1 MEENINIEEQSASI
15 QPSVEEDSA
24 DSSNNSVE
32 IEIGHTNEAERD
44 VPIGKFDSVEH
55 LLNAYEHLQA
65 EFTRKSQKLA
75 DLEREKASE
84 EPSTEQKQNEAFR
97 SFLLKNQNA
106 VFYAD
111 ELKSRVKN
119 TENGCDEKSFE
130 NAWAEL
136 LYEKLSSKDKAKDPL
151 VQNFVLSDDDLTN
164 FVVKNYVKQIQ
175 GQKTP
180 IVMASN
186 NGEKLTKPA
195 PKRPD
200 SFESAKKMA
209 IDLFS

>member
-1 MEENINIEEQSASI
+1 MEQENIKEQSADI
-15 QPSVEEDSA
+15 QPSLEEDIAASLK
-24 DSSNNSVE
+24 NSE
-32 IEIGHTNEAERD
+32 EAEKGQANEAERG
-44 VPIGKFDSVEH
+44 VPVGKFDSVEH
-55 LLNAYEHLQA
+55 LLSAYEHLQA

-75 DLEREKASE
+75 DLEREKANE
-84 EPSTEQKQNEAFR
+84 QPSIEQKQSEAFR
-97 SFLLKNQNA
+97 AFLLKNQGA

-111 ELKSRVKN
+111 ELKERVKN

-151 VQNFVLSDDDLTN
+151 VQDFVLSDDDLTN

-175 GQKTP
+175 GQKVP
-180 IVMASN
+180 VVMASN

-195 PKRPD
+195 PKKPD